1 MDELNKTAA
10 TKPETRPEAA
20 KLQDAPR
27 RRVGSLTMGACLIAA
42 GIFFL
47 CYYFVPG
54 FDWQLVVRIA
64 PAAALVLLGCEVLFF
79 AARPGRW
86 KYDFVS
92 VLVCLGLIAV
102 CMCLSFL
109 PMVWS
114 EIDPARGQ
122 NEMKLSKAYTTQ
134 VYEALRKE
142 NPDLRLRD
150 VYTDLYLYANS
161 VDDLQ
166 ELQPGDGHLSLTVML
181 YGPYDSTGAF
191 AQDCRSVAGTVRA
204 GTLQPDELRIVWSP
218 DNDPGQ
224 SLDSGTLQRVEQ
236 YTLELDGTVQLDWT
250 ADEMERQVE
259 VQYLMDEENEP
270 EEDTAPSEEAEPEA
284 AVYSQS
290 RGRELWESFEKIL
303 GVCEDERT
311 DLLLIAGD
319 LFHRQPLVRELKEV
333 NYLFSELT
341 ATKVVLIAGNHDH
354 LQKDS
359 NYRSFE
365 WNDNVYPLFGKKLE
379 YVDFPELETAV
390 YGLSYYER
398 EICQPLYDDVAA
410 AGIEKN
416 EILLAHG
423 GDDRHIPF
431 DKKKLSRSGFSYIAL
446 GHIHKPQALQK
457 DKMIY
462 AGALEPIDQNDVGQH
477 GYVKG
482 ELKDGKAAIQ
492 WIPFAGREYIH
503 SSVEVERSD
512 TEGSIRKRVKQL
524 INEYGN
530 ENIYKITLAGK
541 RDPDIAFEV
550 NHLAEEGCV
559 LEILDETIP
568 AYDFEKLYAE
578 NKETLL
584 GRYIEKFAGC
594 EEGSVEY
601 CALCEGVEAL
611 LTGNRG

>member
-1 MDELNKTAA
+1 MDEPNKTAA
-10 TKPETRPEAA
+10 TEPETRPEAA

-27 RRVGSLTMGACLIAA
+27 RRVGSLTLGACLIAA

-92 VLVCLGLIAV
+92 VLVCLVLIAV

-150 VYTDLYLYANS
+150 VYTNLYLYSNDVNA
-161 VDDLQ
+161 LQ
-166 ELQPGDGHLSLTVML
+166 EMQPGDGHLSLTVML

-259 VQYLMDEENEP
+259 VQYLLDEENEP

-284 AVYSQS
+284 AV
-290 RGRELWESFEKIL
+290 
-303 GVCEDERT
+303 
-311 DLLLIAGD
+311 
-319 LFHRQPLVRELKEV
+319 
-333 NYLFSELT
+333 
-341 ATKVVLIAGNHDH
+341 
-354 LQKDS
+354 
-359 NYRSFE
+359 
-365 WNDNVYPLFGKKLE
+365 
-379 YVDFPELETAV
+379 
-390 YGLSYYER
+390 
-398 EICQPLYDDVAA
+398 
-410 AGIEKN
+410 
-416 EILLAHG
+416 
-423 GDDRHIPF
+423 
-431 DKKKLSRSGFSYIAL
+431 
-446 GHIHKPQALQK
+446 
-457 DKMIY
+457 
-462 AGALEPIDQNDVGQH
+462 
-477 GYVKG
+477 
-482 ELKDGKAAIQ
+482 
-492 WIPFAGREYIH
+492 
-503 SSVEVERSD
+503 
-512 TEGSIRKRVKQL
+512 
-524 INEYGN
+524 
-530 ENIYKITLAGK
+530 
-541 RDPDIAFEV
+541 
-550 NHLAEEGCV
+550 
-559 LEILDETIP
+559 
-568 AYDFEKLYAE
+568 
-578 NKETLL
+578 
-584 GRYIEKFAGC
+584 
-594 EEGSVEY
+594 
-601 CALCEGVEAL
+601 
-611 LTGNRG
+611 

>member
-10 TKPETRPEAA
+10 TEPETRPEAA

-27 RRVGSLTMGACLIAA
+27 RRVGSLTLGACLIAA

-92 VLVCLGLIAV
+92 VLVCLVLIA
-102 CMCLSFL
+102 CCFGLSLL
-109 PMVWS
+109 PAVWD

-150 VYTDLYLYANS
+150 VYTDLYLYSNS
-161 VDDLQ
+161 VDALQ
-166 ELQPGDGHLSLTVML
+166 EMQPGDGHLSLTVML

-259 VQYLMDEENEP
+259 VQYLLDEENEP

-284 AVYSQS
+284 AV
-290 RGRELWESFEKIL
+290 
-303 GVCEDERT
+303 
-311 DLLLIAGD
+311 
-319 LFHRQPLVRELKEV
+319 
-333 NYLFSELT
+333 
-341 ATKVVLIAGNHDH
+341 
-354 LQKDS
+354 
-359 NYRSFE
+359 
-365 WNDNVYPLFGKKLE
+365 
-379 YVDFPELETAV
+379 
-390 YGLSYYER
+390 
-398 EICQPLYDDVAA
+398 
-410 AGIEKN
+410 
-416 EILLAHG
+416 
-423 GDDRHIPF
+423 
-431 DKKKLSRSGFSYIAL
+431 
-446 GHIHKPQALQK
+446 
-457 DKMIY
+457 
-462 AGALEPIDQNDVGQH
+462 
-477 GYVKG
+477 
-482 ELKDGKAAIQ
+482 
-492 WIPFAGREYIH
+492 
-503 SSVEVERSD
+503 
-512 TEGSIRKRVKQL
+512 
-524 INEYGN
+524 
-530 ENIYKITLAGK
+530 
-541 RDPDIAFEV
+541 
-550 NHLAEEGCV
+550 
-559 LEILDETIP
+559 
-568 AYDFEKLYAE
+568 
-578 NKETLL
+578 
-584 GRYIEKFAGC
+584 
-594 EEGSVEY
+594 
-601 CALCEGVEAL
+601 
-611 LTGNRG
+611 

>member
-1 MDELNKTAA
+1 MDEPNKTAA
-10 TKPETRPEAA
+10 TEPETRPEAA

-27 RRVGSLTMGACLIAA
+27 RRVGSLTLGACLIAA

-54 FDWQLVVRIA
+54 FDWQLVGRIA
-64 PAAALVLLGCEVLFF
+64 PAAALVLLGCEVLFV

-92 VLVCLGLIAV
+92 VLVCPGLIAV

-166 ELQPGDGHLSLTVML
+166 ELQPSDGHLSLTVML

-259 VQYLMDEENEP
+259 VQYLLDEENEP
-270 EEDTAPSEEAEPEA
+270 EEDTAPGEEAEPEA
-284 AVYSQS
+284 AV
-290 RGRELWESFEKIL
+290 
-303 GVCEDERT
+303 
-311 DLLLIAGD
+311 
-319 LFHRQPLVRELKEV
+319 
-333 NYLFSELT
+333 
-341 ATKVVLIAGNHDH
+341 
-354 LQKDS
+354 
-359 NYRSFE
+359 
-365 WNDNVYPLFGKKLE
+365 
-379 YVDFPELETAV
+379 
-390 YGLSYYER
+390 
-398 EICQPLYDDVAA
+398 
-410 AGIEKN
+410 
-416 EILLAHG
+416 
-423 GDDRHIPF
+423 
-431 DKKKLSRSGFSYIAL
+431 
-446 GHIHKPQALQK
+446 
-457 DKMIY
+457 
-462 AGALEPIDQNDVGQH
+462 
-477 GYVKG
+477 
-482 ELKDGKAAIQ
+482 
-492 WIPFAGREYIH
+492 
-503 SSVEVERSD
+503 
-512 TEGSIRKRVKQL
+512 
-524 INEYGN
+524 
-530 ENIYKITLAGK
+530 
-541 RDPDIAFEV
+541 
-550 NHLAEEGCV
+550 
-559 LEILDETIP
+559 
-568 AYDFEKLYAE
+568 
-578 NKETLL
+578 
-584 GRYIEKFAGC
+584 
-594 EEGSVEY
+594 
-601 CALCEGVEAL
+601 
-611 LTGNRG
+611 

>member
-1 MDELNKTAA
+1 MDEPNKTAA
-10 TKPETRPEAA
+10 TEPETRPEAA

-86 KYDFVS
+86 KSDFVS

-150 VYTDLYLYANS
+150 VYTDLYLYSNDVNA
-161 VDDLQ
+161 LQ
-166 ELQPGDGHLSLTVML
+166 EMQPGDGHLSLTVML

-259 VQYLMDEENEP
+259 VQYLLDEENEP

-284 AVYSQS
+284 AV
-290 RGRELWESFEKIL
+290 
-303 GVCEDERT
+303 
-311 DLLLIAGD
+311 
-319 LFHRQPLVRELKEV
+319 
-333 NYLFSELT
+333 
-341 ATKVVLIAGNHDH
+341 
-354 LQKDS
+354 
-359 NYRSFE
+359 
-365 WNDNVYPLFGKKLE
+365 
-379 YVDFPELETAV
+379 
-390 YGLSYYER
+390 
-398 EICQPLYDDVAA
+398 
-410 AGIEKN
+410 
-416 EILLAHG
+416 
-423 GDDRHIPF
+423 
-431 DKKKLSRSGFSYIAL
+431 
-446 GHIHKPQALQK
+446 
-457 DKMIY
+457 
-462 AGALEPIDQNDVGQH
+462 
-477 GYVKG
+477 
-482 ELKDGKAAIQ
+482 
-492 WIPFAGREYIH
+492 
-503 SSVEVERSD
+503 
-512 TEGSIRKRVKQL
+512 
-524 INEYGN
+524 
-530 ENIYKITLAGK
+530 
-541 RDPDIAFEV
+541 
-550 NHLAEEGCV
+550 
-559 LEILDETIP
+559 
-568 AYDFEKLYAE
+568 
-578 NKETLL
+578 
-584 GRYIEKFAGC
+584 
-594 EEGSVEY
+594 
-601 CALCEGVEAL
+601 
-611 LTGNRG
+611 